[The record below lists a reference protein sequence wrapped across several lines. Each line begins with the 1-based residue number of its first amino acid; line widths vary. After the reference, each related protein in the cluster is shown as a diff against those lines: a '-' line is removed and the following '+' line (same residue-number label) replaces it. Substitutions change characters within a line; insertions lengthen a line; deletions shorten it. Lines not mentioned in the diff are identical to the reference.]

1 MGFRFSLSTVLRFR
15 ESVEKREE
23 LALQT
28 TQLEIARVRR
38 VADEL
43 ATKIAEKYGAIE
55 RAMQRSLQA
64 SLLQLMLSEVNENI
78 VERQDLLLK
87 LEVLQ
92 QKRRV
97 QLETYRTAHSGRR
110 MLTDILTQQRNAYE
124 QKQMRAQQ
132 KFLDDVFVAR
142 SQQK

>member
-1 MGFRFSLSTVLRFR
+1 MTFQFSLSTVLRFR

-28 TQLEIARVRR
+28 TQLEIARVCR
-38 VADEL
+38 ATDEL
-43 ATKIAEKYGAIE
+43 AAKIAEKYSAIE

-64 SLLQLMLSEVNENI
+64 NLLQLMLSELNET
-78 VERQDLLLK
+78 VEERQDLLLK

-92 QKRRV
+92 QKRKV
-97 QLETYRTAHSGRR
+97 QLESYRTAHSGRR

-132 KFLDDVFVAR
+132 KFLDDVFAAR
-142 SQQK
+142 AQRD